1 MKILMVNKFLYPKGG
16 AETYVLKLG
25 NILRE
30 QGHEIQYFGLANE
43 KNMVGNA
50 AESYVSNIDFSEGI
64 KKNLLAPLRIV
75 YSVEARRKIRKVL
88 DDFQPDVVHL
98 NNIQFH
104 LTPSVILEAEKYRRE
119 TGRTLKIIYTAHDYQ
134 LICPSHG
141 LFDRNVQICEKCL
154 GGNYLH
160 CLRTKCVKNSGIKSL
175 LGMMDAYF
183 WKWSKA
189 YSYVDA
195 IICCSEFLKSKL
207 DTQERFRH
215 KTVTL
220 HNFVD
225 KVPAIEVEKEDYV
238 LEFGHLSK
246 DKGTLTLLEVA
257 KRMPETRFVFAGFG
271 AAEAEIAKVPNAE
284 YVGFKTGKELEMLIR
299 KAQISVYPSE
309 WYENCPF
316 SVIES
321 QMYGTPVVGSR
332 MGGIPELIA
341 EGCSGEL
348 FAAGDPDDL
357 ERVLRGMLDTT
368 NLAEKYVKGCKQQR
382 FETPASYYEKLMM
395 IYGGK
400 YEDLRNWNR
409 LHSDSCA
416 DGRSD

>member
-25 NILRE
+25 NILQE
-30 QGHEIQYFGLANE
+30 HGHEVQYFGLEDE
-43 KNMVGNA
+43 KNTVGNA
-50 AESYVSNIDFSEGI
+50 AGAYVSHIDFSAGI
-64 KKNLLAPLRIV
+64 RQNLLAPLRII
-75 YSVEARRKIRKVL
+75 YCAEARRKIRQVL
-88 DDFQPDVVHL
+88 MDFQPDIVHL

-104 LTPSVILEAEKYRRE
+104 LTPSIILETHKYR
-119 TGRTLKIIYTAHDYQ
+119 TQSGRKVKIIYTAHDYQ

-141 LFDRNVQICEKCL
+141 LFDSNIQICEKCL
-154 GGNYLH
+154 GGNYTH
-160 CLRTKCVKNSGIKSL
+160 CLRTKCVKNSRAKSL
-175 LGMMDAYF
+175 LGMLDAYF

-189 YSYVDA
+189 YSYIDA

-207 DTQERFRH
+207 DTQARFRN
-215 KTVTL
+215 KTVAL

-225 KVPAIEVEKEDYV
+225 TVSAMDVQKEDYV

-257 KRMPETRFVFAGFG
+257 KRMPQVRFLFAGYG

-284 YVGFKTGKELEMLIR
+284 YVGFKTGKDLEMLIR
-299 KAQISVYPSE
+299 KAKVSVYPSE

-321 QMYGTPVVGSR
+321 QMYRTPVIGSR

-341 EGCSGEL
+341 EGQSGEL
-348 FAAGDPDDL
+348 FEAGNADDL
-357 ERVLRGMLDTT
+357 EEKLQTLLFTPGRV
-368 NLAEKYVKGCKQQR
+368 QQYSEMCR
-382 FETPASYYEKLMM
+382 LQKFETSVSYYEKLMT
-395 IYGGK
+395 IYG
-400 YEDLRNWNR
+400 
-409 LHSDSCA
+409 A
-416 DGRSD
+416 